1 MGAYFGRG
9 MEFSTSLEPSNIDQA
24 HTDSSGCRL
33 IKAHE
38 WAYKLNE
45 IKQQYPRDWII
56 LVYRPDLLSFAWWND
71 AGGFNI
77 SYPKYDQ
84 FKDAITMMNEISQM
98 NQAMLDFAYTQD
110 ATWNHLT
117 SAWMKTNFGVDCE
130 VNHKFSDM
138 LITIIK

>member
-56 LVYRPDLLSFAWWND
+56 LVYRPDLLSFAWWNG

-84 FKDAITMMNEISQM
+84 FKDAITMMNEISQTE
-98 NQAMLDFAYTQD
+98 DFSQFSCFFQLNLLVINAKVDFHHHIYQD
-110 ATWNHLT
+110 I
-117 SAWMKTNFGVDCE
+117 V
-130 VNHKFSDM
+130 
-138 LITIIK
+138 